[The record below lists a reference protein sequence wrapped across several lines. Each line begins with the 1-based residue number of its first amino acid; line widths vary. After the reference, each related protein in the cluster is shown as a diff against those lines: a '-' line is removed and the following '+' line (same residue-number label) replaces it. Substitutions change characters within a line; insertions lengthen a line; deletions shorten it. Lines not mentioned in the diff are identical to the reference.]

1 MKISQNRKPFK
12 FGKLNLYLFLSFIIF
27 VAATLPIKVY
37 AGTDIID
44 SSSDISTDTTWTVS
58 GSPYYVKNNV
68 IVRYGATL
76 TIEPGVRV
84 KFMVGREL
92 IMVVQGQ
99 LIARGTADSMIY
111 FESGNTSSAELWSS
125 IRFETGS
132 VGAVYDD
139 AGYYKRG
146 SIFEYCIIKD
156 SGRGTVDGA
165 IECLKKAVPYINY
178 CEIKNNKVRSVY
190 FSPESEQ
197 YMKIENSKFSNN
209 VSGGPYLSGATTAI
223 LNNNTFSG
231 NSKGRDGAGAY
242 IYAKTAILNNNTFSD
257 NIANGIIKTRDRKGG
272 GAYIHATTAILSNNV
287 FNSNSNS
294 GKGISGDRAPDRMGG
309 GAYIEAKTATLTNNT
324 FSGNSISGD
333 SNDESGGGAYIEA
346 TTATLTNNIFSDNS
360 NSGSGNITSGIKY
373 RKGGGAYIS
382 ATTATLTNN
391 IFSGNSCGVQNKS
404 GLGVAVYI
412 AANVTR
418 VTNCTFKENE
428 IARNNCVSIFMKYI
442 GNKPS
447 SQFVRCN
454 FLDTKEYQIY
464 NYNSFGTPDVH
475 ATENWW
481 GTSVEAPITDK
492 IYDFFYDST
501 KGFIHY
507 RPYFKSPVKQKS
519 TTGFSLLNKFTSNP
533 RIKFETNYGSFTLEL
548 YSQKARKTVENFLQ
562 YVLDGFYNGTI
573 FHKVIKGLMIQGGGL
588 TADMR
593 EKTVREP
600 IKNEADNGLKNLRGT
615 VAMARLNSPHSAT
628 SQFFINVE
636 NNTLLDYT
644 KKDAE
649 GWGYCVFG
657 KVVEGMSVVDDIVNL
672 PTKTK
677 DGYSDITS
685 PLVVVKRASTVQSTT
700 QVNTSINEVL
710 GSKHDANSD
719 KSNKQS
725 PVYTTENSDESDNSN
740 NVSPSVY
747 GAKDSR
753 VYHKRNCSEF
763 NTDDLIEFASS
774 QKAREAGGIPCK
786 HCNPPSSAEENATGD
801 KTGKSRTTYEWTGWK
816 SLFENKN

>member
-1 MKISQNRKPFK
+1 
-12 FGKLNLYLFLSFIIF
+12 
-27 VAATLPIKVY
+27 
-37 AGTDIID
+37 
-44 SSSDISTDTTWTVS
+44 
-58 GSPYYVKNNV
+58 
-68 IVRYGATL
+68 
-76 TIEPGVRV
+76 
-84 KFMVGREL
+84 
-92 IMVVQGQ
+92 
-99 LIARGTADSMIY
+99 
-111 FESGNTSSAELWSS
+111 
-125 IRFETGS
+125 
-132 VGAVYDD
+132 
-139 AGYYKRG
+139 
-146 SIFEYCIIKD
+146 
-156 SGRGTVDGA
+156 
-165 IECLKKAVPYINY
+165 
-178 CEIKNNKVRSVY
+178 
-190 FSPESEQ
+190 
-197 YMKIENSKFSNN
+197 
-209 VSGGPYLSGATTAI
+209 
-223 LNNNTFSG
+223 
-231 NSKGRDGAGAY
+231 
-242 IYAKTAILNNNTFSD
+242 
-257 NIANGIIKTRDRKGG
+257 
-272 GAYIHATTAILSNNV
+272 
-287 FNSNSNS
+287 
-294 GKGISGDRAPDRMGG
+294 
-309 GAYIEAKTATLTNNT
+309 
-324 FSGNSISGD
+324 
-333 SNDESGGGAYIEA
+333 GGAYIEA

-373 RKGGGAYIS
+373 RKGGGAYIY
-382 ATTATLTNN
+382 AKTATLTNN

-442 GNKPS
+442 GEKPS

-464 NYNSFGTPDVH
+464 NYNSFGTPDVY

-600 IKNEADNGLKNLRGT
+600 IKSEADNGLKNLRGT

-685 PLVVVKRASTVQSTT
+685 PLVVVKRATTVQSTT

-740 NVSPSVY
+740 NVSPSVF

>member
-209 VSGGPYLSGATTAI
+209 ISGGPYLSGATTAI

-231 NSKGRDGAGAY
+231 NS
-242 IYAKTAILNNNTFSD
+242 N
-257 NIANGIIKTRDRKGG
+257 
-272 GAYIHATTAILSNNV
+272 
-287 FNSNSNS
+287 
-294 GKGISGDRAPDRMGG
+294 
-309 GAYIEAKTATLTNNT
+309 
-324 FSGNSISGD
+324 SGD
-333 SNDESGGGAYIEA
+333 SKDRKGGGAYIEA
-346 TTATLTNNIFSDNS
+346 TTATLTNNTFSGNS

-373 RKGGGAYIS
+373 RKGGGAYIY
-382 ATTATLTNN
+382 AKTATLTNN

-442 GNKPS
+442 GEKPS

-464 NYNSFGTPDVH
+464 NYNSFGTPDVY

-600 IKNEADNGLKNLRGT
+600 IKSEADNGLKNLRGT

-685 PLVVVKRASTVQSTT
+685 PLVVVKRATTVQSTT

-740 NVSPSVY
+740 NVSPSVF

>member
-209 VSGGPYLSGATTAI
+209 ISGGPYLSGATTAI

-242 IYAKTAILNNNTFSD
+242 IWAKTAILNNNTFSD
-257 NIANGIIKTRDRKGG
+257 NSNSGLDNSNSGKGTIANGIIKTPDRKGG
-272 GAYIHATTAILSNNV
+272 GAYIEAT
-287 FNSNSNS
+287 
-294 GKGISGDRAPDRMGG
+294 
-309 GAYIEAKTATLTNNT
+309 TATLTNNT
-324 FSGNSISGD
+324 FSGNSNSGD
-333 SNDESGGGAYIEA
+333 SKDESGGGAYIEA

-373 RKGGGAYIS
+373 RKGGGAYIY
-382 ATTATLTNN
+382 AKTATLTNN

-442 GNKPS
+442 GEKPS

-464 NYNSFGTPDVH
+464 NYNSFGTPDVY

-600 IKNEADNGLKNLRGT
+600 IKSEADNGLKNLRGT

-685 PLVVVKRASTVQSTT
+685 PLVVVKRATTVQSTT

-740 NVSPSVY
+740 NVSPSVF

>member
-209 VSGGPYLSGATTAI
+209 ISGGPYLSGATTAI

-231 NSKGRDGAGAY
+231 NSNSGDSK
-242 IYAKTAILNNNTFSD
+242 
-257 NIANGIIKTRDRKGG
+257 DRKGG
-272 GAYIHATTAILSNNV
+272 GAYIEAT
-287 FNSNSNS
+287 
-294 GKGISGDRAPDRMGG
+294 
-309 GAYIEAKTATLTNNT
+309 TATLTNNT
-324 FSGNSISGD
+324 FSGNSNSGD
-333 SNDESGGGAYIEA
+333 SKDESGGGAYIEA

-373 RKGGGAYIS
+373 RKGGGAYIY
-382 ATTATLTNN
+382 AKTATLTNN

-442 GNKPS
+442 GEKPS

-464 NYNSFGTPDVH
+464 NYNSFGTPDVY

-600 IKNEADNGLKNLRGT
+600 IKSEADNGLKNLRGT

-685 PLVVVKRASTVQSTT
+685 PLVVVKRATTVQSTT

-740 NVSPSVY
+740 NVSPSVF